1 MEYSD
6 YLRFVA
12 AFGFII
18 GLILVCAWGA
28 RRMGLTPQIGATE
41 NNKRLAVIETLNLDT
56 KRKLMLI
63 RRDGKEH
70 LLLLGET
77 DITIEGGFDA
87 VEPIVQP
94 ITPKALQVTGNGDDE
109 KKTIG
114 EFGGPVRAQMNR
126 VASLIRDRRAS

>member
-41 NNKRLAVIETLNLDT
+41 NNKRLAIVEALNLDT
-56 KRKLMLI
+56 KRKLVLI

-70 LLLLGET
+70 LLLLGEN
-77 DITIEGGFDA
+77 DITIEGGIDA
-87 VEPIVQP
+87 IQSVTP
-94 ITPKALQVTGNGDDE
+94 ITQQITGDNDGRKIDRSE
-109 KKTIG
+109 I
-114 EFGGPVRAQMNR
+114 GGPVLAQMNR
-126 VASLIRDRRAS
+126 VVSLIRERTAS

>member
-41 NNKRLAVIETLNLDT
+41 NNKRLAVIETLNLDA
-56 KRKLMLI
+56 KRKLILI
-63 RRDGKEH
+63 RRDDKEH
-70 LLLLGET
+70 LLLVGET
-77 DITIEGGFDA
+77 DMTIEGGFDA
-87 VEPIVQP
+87 MQPVVQP
-94 ITPKALQVTGNGDDE
+94 ITPKIQQIAGVKEDRKSTTKE
-109 KKTIG
+109 IG
-114 EFGGPVRAQMNR
+114 SPVLAQMNR
-126 VASLIRDRRAS
+126 VVKLIRERTAS

>member
-41 NNKRLAVIETLNLDT
+41 NNKRLAVIETLNLDA
-56 KRKLMLI
+56 KRKLILI

-77 DITIEGGFDA
+77 DMTIEGGFDA
-87 VEPIVQP
+87 MQPVVQP
-94 ITPKALQVTGNGDDE
+94 ITPKTQQIAGVKVDGKLTTRE
-109 KKTIG
+109 I
-114 EFGGPVRAQMNR
+114 GGPVLAQMNR
-126 VASLIRDRRAS
+126 VVSLIRERTAS

>member
-41 NNKRLAVIETLNLDT
+41 NNKRLAVIETLNLDA
-56 KRKLMLI
+56 KRKLILI
-63 RRDGKEH
+63 RRDDKEH
-70 LLLLGET
+70 LLLVGET
-77 DITIEGGFDA
+77 DMTIEGGFDA
-87 VEPIVQP
+87 MQPVVQP
-94 ITPKALQVTGNGDDE
+94 ITPKIQQIAGVKEDGKSTTRE
-109 KKTIG
+109 IG
-114 EFGGPVRAQMNR
+114 SPVLAQMNR
-126 VASLIRDRRAS
+126 VVKLIRERTAS

>member
-41 NNKRLAVIETLNLDT
+41 NNKRLAVIETLNLDA
-56 KRKLMLI
+56 KRKLILI
-63 RRDGKEH
+63 RRDDKEH
-70 LLLLGET
+70 LLLVGET
-77 DITIEGGFDA
+77 DMTIEGGFDA
-87 VEPIVQP
+87 MQPVVQP
-94 ITPKALQVTGNGDDE
+94 ITPKTQQIAGVKVDGKPTTRE
-109 KKTIG
+109 IG
-114 EFGGPVRAQMNR
+114 SPVLAQMNR
-126 VASLIRDRRAS
+126 VVSLIRERTAS

>member
-41 NNKRLAVIETLNLDT
+41 NNKRLAVIETLNLDA
-56 KRKLMLI
+56 KRKLILI
-63 RRDGKEH
+63 RRDDKEH
-70 LLLLGET
+70 LLLVGET
-77 DITIEGGFDA
+77 DMTIEGGFDA
-87 VEPIVQP
+87 VQPVVQS
-94 ITPKALQVTGNGDDE
+94 ITPKTQQITGVKVD
-109 KKTIG
+109 G
-114 EFGGPVRAQMNR
+114 EPTTREIGGPVLAQMNR
-126 VASLIRDRRAS
+126 VVSLIRERTAS

>member
-41 NNKRLAVIETLNLDT
+41 NNKRLAVIETLNLDA
-56 KRKLMLI
+56 KRKLILI
-63 RRDGKEH
+63 RRDDKEH
-70 LLLLGET
+70 LLLVGET
-77 DITIEGGFDA
+77 DMTIEGGFDA
-87 VEPIVQP
+87 MQPVVQP
-94 ITPKALQVTGNGDDE
+94 ITPKIQQIAGVKEDRKSTTRE
-109 KKTIG
+109 IG
-114 EFGGPVRAQMNR
+114 SPVLAQMNR
-126 VASLIRDRRAS
+126 VVKLVRERTAS

>member
-41 NNKRLAVIETLNLDT
+41 NNKRLAVIETLNLDA
-56 KRKLMLI
+56 KRKLILI

-77 DITIEGGFDA
+77 DMTIEGGFDA
-87 VEPIVQP
+87 MQPVVQP
-94 ITPKALQVTGNGDDE
+94 ITPKTQQIAGVKVDE
-109 KKTIG
+109 KLTTREI
-114 EFGGPVRAQMNR
+114 GGPVLAQMNR
-126 VASLIRDRRAS
+126 VVSLIRERTAS

>member
-41 NNKRLAVIETLNLDT
+41 NNKRLAVIETLNLDA
-56 KRKLMLI
+56 KRKLILI
-63 RRDGKEH
+63 RRDDKEH
-70 LLLLGET
+70 LLLVGET
-77 DITIEGGFDA
+77 DMTIEGGFDA
-87 VEPIVQP
+87 MQPAVQP
-94 ITPKALQVTGNGDDE
+94 ITPKIQQIAGVKEDRKSTTRE
-109 KKTIG
+109 IG
-114 EFGGPVRAQMNR
+114 SPVLAQMNR
-126 VASLIRDRRAS
+126 VVKLIRERTAS

>member
-77 DITIEGGFDA
+77 DITIEGGFDT

-109 KKTIG
+109 KQTIG

-126 VASLIRDRRAS
+126 VVSLIRDRRAS

>member
-41 NNKRLAVIETLNLDT
+41 NNKRLAVIETLNLDA
-56 KRKLMLI
+56 KRKLILI

-77 DITIEGGFDA
+77 DMTIEGGFDA
-87 VEPIVQP
+87 AQPIVQP
-94 ITPKALQVTGNGDDE
+94 ITPKTQQMTDDADGTKSKQNQTGS
-109 KKTIG
+109 
-114 EFGGPVRAQMNR
+114 PVLAQMSR
-126 VASLIRDRRAS
+126 VVSLIRERTAS

>member
-28 RRMGLTPQIGATE
+28 RRMGLTPKIGATE
-41 NNKRLAVIETLNLDT
+41 DNKRLAVIETLNLDT
-56 KRKLMLI
+56 KRKLILI

-77 DITIEGGFDA
+77 DMTIESGFEA
-87 VEPIVQP
+87 AQPIVQP
-94 ITPKALQVTGNGDDE
+94 ITPKTQQITEDKDKGKATTRE
-109 KKTIG
+109 R
-114 EFGGPVRAQMNR
+114 GGPVVAQMNR
-126 VASLIRDRRAS
+126 VVSLIRERTAS

>member
-41 NNKRLAVIETLNLDT
+41 NNKRLAVIETLNLDA
-56 KRKLMLI
+56 KRKLILI
-63 RRDGKEH
+63 RRDDKEH
-70 LLLLGET
+70 LLLVGET
-77 DITIEGGFDA
+77 DMTIEGGFDA
-87 VEPIVQP
+87 MQPVVQP
-94 ITPKALQVTGNGDDE
+94 ITPEIQQIAGVKEDRKSTTRE
-109 KKTIG
+109 IG
-114 EFGGPVRAQMNR
+114 SPVLAQMNR
-126 VASLIRDRRAS
+126 VVKLIRERTAS

>member
-70 LLLLGET
+70 LLLLGDN

-87 VEPIVQP
+87 VQPVAQPTTP
-94 ITPKALQVTGNGDDE
+94 ITQQIAGNEASE
-109 KKTIG
+109 KEATHEI
-114 EFGGPVRAQMNR
+114 GGPVLAQMNR
-126 VASLIRDRRAS
+126 VVSLIRERTAS

>member
-41 NNKRLAVIETLNLDT
+41 NNKRLAVIETLNLDA
-56 KRKLMLI
+56 KRKLILI

-77 DITIEGGFDA
+77 DMTIEGGFDA
-87 VEPIVQP
+87 VQPVVQP
-94 ITPKALQVTGNGDDE
+94 ITPKDQQNTGDTDE
-109 KKTIG
+109 RKTTTR
-114 EFGGPVRAQMNR
+114 EMGGPVLAQMNR
-126 VASLIRDRRAS
+126 VVSLIRERTAS

>member
-41 NNKRLAVIETLNLDT
+41 NNKRLAVIETLNLDA
-56 KRKLMLI
+56 KRKLILI
-63 RRDGKEH
+63 RRDDKEH
-70 LLLLGET
+70 LLLVGET
-77 DITIEGGFDA
+77 DMTIEGGFDA
-87 VEPIVQP
+87 MQPVVQP
-94 ITPKALQVTGNGDDE
+94 ITPKIQQIAGVKEDRKSTTRE
-109 KKTIG
+109 IG
-114 EFGGPVRAQMNR
+114 SPVLAQMNR
-126 VASLIRDRRAS
+126 VVKLIRERTAS